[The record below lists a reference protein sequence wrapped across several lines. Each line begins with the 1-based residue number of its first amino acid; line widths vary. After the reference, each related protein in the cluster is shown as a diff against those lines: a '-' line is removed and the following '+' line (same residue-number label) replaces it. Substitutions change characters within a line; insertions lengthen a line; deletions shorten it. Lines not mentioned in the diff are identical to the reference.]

1 VTVGLVGNS
10 TTQILSGVTAG
21 EKLVEPTATISS
33 GTTGTTSPTRIGGG
47 GGGGGGFVGGGGL
60 G

>member
-33 GTTGTTSPTRIGGG
+33 SSGTTGSTGVRGGL
-47 GGGGGGFVGGGGL
+47 GGGGGFVGGGGF